1 MVLNTAIFK
10 PCWHMVCGDDIVL
23 QWEMPDWDDD
33 GRPNFV
39 AYSGTLDLRDVHTV
53 LVARQL
59 EFTKTGKLRFKS
71 IRVLAPFQ
79 DQLFRFER

>member
-1 MVLNTAIFK
+1 MLAHV
-10 PCWHMVCGDDIVL
+10 HGDEIVL
-23 QWEMPDWDDD
+23 EWECPDWDDD

-53 LVARQL
+53 MVARKL

-71 IRVLAPFQ
+71 IRALAPFH
-79 DQLFRFER
+79 DQLFRFEC

>member
-1 MVLNTAIFK
+1 MLAHV
-10 PCWHMVCGDDIVL
+10 HGDEIVL
-23 QWEMPDWDDD
+23 EWECPDWDDD

-53 LVARQL
+53 MVARKL
-59 EFTKTGKLRFKS
+59 EFTKTEKLRFRF
-71 IRVLAPFQ
+71 IRALAPFH